1 MAEYVR
7 HGTFVQRSGTGLQE
21 VTGVGFRPKALFV
34 FGVHRPALEAWDEIY
49 VWQYGFTDGTTSVAF
64 GAVSQD
70 GEGTSDTQRTWEEGA
85 IHRHESGPTIFR
97 ATFQEF
103 TDDGFIVNWTNVG
116 LARVTLQYLAIG
128 GDEVTAD
135 VGSFLTGT
143 VDEAEI
149 EETIS
154 FEPTLVLFAPVPTT
168 ATSGGTTGM
177 NMPALGFT
185 DGTNQG
191 TIAVNSVNGA
201 GTSNTHRYQRT
212 NHCISWLND
221 STGAIQMQAEIVSFA
236 ADAFTVRIKDVST
249 DQRVYYLALGNV
261 TAVVGAFNQRTSTGG
276 QSITGLAFDPQ
287 ALLTMSVQIAAAATV
302 QDQNRLMIGAAGGGS
317 AGASWA
323 GDADNEGVT
332 INARRQTAQGVVLFA
347 DPAAAFASST
357 VVAQAAFT
365 QFTTG
370 GFDLNWTTADA
381 TARQVLYVAFLGG
394 ASADVEAEPT
404 FPSAEAIGGQTI
416 GDTWVEV
423 RNWHLQTLGTWT
435 EST

>member
-103 TDDGFIVNWTNVG
+103 T
-116 LARVTLQYLAIG
+116 
-128 GDEVTAD
+128 
-135 VGSFLTGT
+135 
-143 VDEAEI
+143 